1 MDYLLYEPEDFASD
15 ESYLRYY
22 FKLNKKDIA
31 FWESWISNHPEKL
44 DVIVNADELISL
56 LSFHVSEDAVEKE
69 LGRLMSDIKAGAIKI
84 TPDKT
89 NAAKKVSA
97 KARPLRYLKI
107 VSFTLAAAVVLVF
120 LARITILA
128 PSAVVDAETPGMTAS
143 ITKTNNGAG
152 TMLLTLEDSSVVTL
166 KPGSSVTYAAHFAP
180 DKREIMLDGEAFFQV
195 SKNPARPFFVYYGN
209 LVTHVLG
216 TSFNVKIDKVQKKIE
231 VAVRTGR
238 VEVYEKNNKG
248 TSKQNT
254 PQKEKGVVLTPNQ
267 KVIYTIDT
275 KSFEATL
282 VDKPMPLLAHHD
294 NVDTVTTVYN
304 ISKET
309 FVFKSERLADIIKVL
324 EDVYG
329 IDIQVENDHLNNCH
343 FSGDL
348 TRMDLYGKLDIICK
362 TVGASYK
369 ITGTSILIKGKN
381 LQ

>member
-22 FKLNKKDIA
+22 FKLNEKDVV

-44 DVIVNADELISL
+44 EVIVNADELISL
-56 LSFHVSEDAVEKE
+56 LSFHVSEDAVEKH
-69 LGRLMSDIKAGAIKI
+69 LGRLMSDIKSGSAKI
-84 TPDKT
+84 TPDKGG
-89 NAAKKVSA
+89 AAVKVSA
-97 KARPLRYLKI
+97 KTRPLRYLK
-107 VSFTLAAAVVLVF
+107 VASFSLAAAVVLVL
-120 LARITILA
+120 LARISILA
-128 PSAVVDAETPGMTAS
+128 PSGRIDTGTEGATVN

-152 TMLLTLEDSSVVTL
+152 SMLLTLEDSSVVTL

-180 DKREIMLDGEAFFQV
+180 DKREIMLEGEAFFQV
-195 SKNPARPFFVYYGN
+195 SKNPARPFFVYNGN

-216 TSFNVKIDKVQKKIE
+216 TSFNVKVDKVQKKVE

-238 VEVYEKNNKG
+238 VEVYEKSNNVTG
-248 TSKQNT
+248 KQNR

-294 NVDTVTTVYN
+294 NADTVTTVYN
-304 ISKET
+304 ISNET
-309 FVFKSERLADIIKVL
+309 FAFKSERLADIVKVL

-329 IDIQVENDHLNNCH
+329 IDIQVENDHLGNCH

-369 ITGTSILIKGKN
+369 ITGTSILIKGKI
-381 LQ
+381 

>member
-22 FKLNKKDIA
+22 FKLNEKDID

-69 LGRLMSDIKAGAIKI
+69 LGRLMTDIKAGSARM
-84 TPDKT
+84 TPDT
-89 NAAKKVSA
+89 NNADRKVFA
-97 KARPLRYLKI
+97 KARPLKYLKTA
-107 VSFTLAAAVVLVF
+107 SFTLAAAVFLIILV
-120 LARITILA
+120 RIVIIA
-128 PSAVVDAETPGMTAS
+128 PSSQNNAEAPGAISS
-143 ITKTNNGAG
+143 ITKTNNGVG
-152 TMLLTLEDSSVVTL
+152 TMLLTLEDSSVITL

-180 DKREIMLDGEAFFQV
+180 DKREVMLEGEAFFQV
-195 SKNPARPFFVYYGN
+195 AKNPVRPFFVYYGN

-238 VEVYEKNNKG
+238 VEVYEKSNDVSG
-248 TSKQNT
+248 KQNR
-254 PQKEKGVVLTPNQ
+254 PQKEKGVVITPNQ

-282 VDKPMPLLAHHD
+282 VDKPMPLLAHRD

-309 FVFKSERLADIIKVL
+309 FAFKSERLVDIIKVL

-348 TRMDLYGKLDIICK
+348 TRMDLYNKLDIICK

-369 ITGTSILIKGKN
+369 ITGTSILIKGKSS
-381 LQ
+381 Q